1 MSYDFGVT
9 SEATTVAEY
18 LEGLPLD
25 RRDAISA
32 VLETVRNNL
41 PPGYE
46 EGMQYGHIGFY
57 VPHSRYPAGYHCDP
71 KQPLPAVGIASQK
84 NHMAVYLFCVYGN
97 ADVKERFVA
106 AYKATGK
113 KLDMGAGCV
122 RFQKLDQLPLD
133 VLADT
138 LKTITVDRF
147 IESYEAVIPASK
159 RKKAS

>member
-1 MSYDFGVT
+1 
-9 SEATTVAEY
+9 
-18 LEGLPLD
+18 
-25 RRDAISA
+25 
-32 VLETVRNNL
+32 
-41 PPGYE
+41 
-46 EGMQYGHIGFY
+46 MQYGHIGFY

-138 LKTITVDRF
+138 LKTITV
-147 IESYEAVIPASK
+147 Y
-159 RKKAS
+159 RKLRSRDTGQQA